1 MGEKCIGFVW
11 DQILKLVFL
20 NSKDAKKLGKENLG
34 HTTEDLLILLI
45 VSLLLQVLD
54 NLKPVLNLNFQIYL
68 NITLPVLTWVLASKH
83 ISVIYIF
90 TEDNLGSNSV
100 FLPKCLLVS
109 CWFLNRSNEWN
120 SFPEFTY
127 ILKIAKPSRK
137 NFGMRSSKQIIP
149 IISHQLV

>member
-11 DQILKLVFL
+11 DQILKLIFL
-20 NSKDAKKLGKENLG
+20 NSNDAKKLGKENLG
-34 HTTEDLLILLI
+34 HTTEDLLI

-90 TEDNLGSNSV
+90 TEDNLGPNSA

-127 ILKIAKPSRK
+127 ILKIAKPNEK
-137 NFGMRSSKQIIP
+137 LQNQNFGMDE
-149 IISHQLV
+149 L